1 MKRAALLASTALAV
15 TGGIALAQE
24 DHGPIEQLRVCSS
37 MPQAERL
44 QCLDRLA
51 RTVTGAIPAASERP
65 AASKIPETSEIPEA
79 HKEDRWIISQTAS
92 PVDYAPIATATTSSR
107 GDANTSP
114 MQLTIRCRSGRSEI
128 AVAGPAVSGRGD
140 DYAISYR
147 INGGQ
152 PVQIAAAAP
161 ASGAGVAFKA
171 DASALIQSLPS
182 EGELAVHLSPR
193 AGASQDASFSLVGL
207 ERVRAKIAASCKWPH
222 AIARPND

>member
-1 MKRAALLASTALAV
+1 
-15 TGGIALAQE
+15 
-24 DHGPIEQLRVCSS
+24 
-37 MPQAERL
+37 
-44 QCLDRLA
+44 
-51 RTVTGAIPAASERP
+51 
-65 AASKIPETSEIPEA
+65 
-79 HKEDRWIISQTAS
+79 
-92 PVDYAPIATATTSSR
+92 
-107 GDANTSP
+107 
-114 MQLTIRCRSGRSEI
+114 MQFIIRCRGGRSEI
-128 AVAGPAVSGRGD
+128 AVAGPAVSGRSD

-152 PVQIAAAAP
+152 PVQIAAAPP

-193 AGASQDASFSLVGL
+193 VGASLDASFSLVGL